1 MKLEVPFLLLKNS
14 SSCALEIALKT
25 LASQTLKRR
34 TDIFSKKAMRF
45 QDAQTHGK
53 SGGSVPIVP
62 VPPAHINPPYIIT
75 SHGRS
80 SLQWTS
86 GLCHCCDDPANC
98 LITCFCPCITFGQ
111 IAEIVSQGSISC
123 ATSGTVYGLLV
134 GLGCLYSCFFRSK
147 LRGQY
152 DLEESPLPDCL
163 VHCCCEPCALCQ
175 EYRELK
181 GRGFDMGIGWQ
192 ANVDRR
198 NRGVMLAPVVG
209 CGMPR

>member
-1 MKLEVPFLLLKNS
+1 MY
-14 SSCALEIALKT
+14 
-25 LASQTLKRR
+25 SQHVQGHEKYP
-34 TDIFSKKAMRF
+34 
-45 QDAQTHGK
+45 
-53 SGGSVPIVP
+53 GGAIPIIP
-62 VPPAHINPPYIIT
+62 VPPANLNSSFMYTT
-75 SHGRS
+75 SQVSGS
-80 SLQWTS
+80 SLHWSS

-111 IAEIVSQGSISC
+111 IAEIVSKGSISC
-123 ATSGTVYGLLV
+123 AASGIVYGLLM

-181 GRGFDMGIGWQ
+181 KRGFDMGIGWQ
-192 ANVDRR
+192 ANVDRKS
-198 NRGVMLAPVVG
+198 RGVMLPPVVG
-209 CGMPR
+209 NGMTR